1 MKKILKLFLLSIFVI
16 GNLCD
21 SCGEIMTAS
30 SLEDCKGLTLS
41 SDEETLTT
49 DTCCYYT
56 ITLSGNTTSFC
67 YGSIKGQESSI
78 KSQIEEYF
86 NEQGSNVVVNINCNS
101 SYIQFRTFILILGLL
116 ILLLVK

>member
-1 MKKILKLFLLSIFVI
+1 MQRILKVILISIFII

-21 SCGEIMTAS
+21 SCGETMNAS
-30 SLEDCKGLTLS
+30 SIEDCKGLALS
-41 SDEETLTT
+41 SDEENLTT

-56 ITLSGNTTSFC
+56 INLSGNSTGFC

-101 SYIQFRTFILILGLL
+101 SYIQFSSFVLILGLL
-116 ILLLVK
+116 ILL

>member
-1 MKKILKLFLLSIFVI
+1 MQRILKVILISIFII

-21 SCGEIMTAS
+21 SCGETMTAS
-30 SLEDCKGLTLS
+30 SIEDCKGLSLS
-41 SDEETLTT
+41 SDEENVTS

-56 ITLSGNTTSFC
+56 INLSGNSTGFC

-86 NEQGSNVVVNINCNS
+86 NEQGSM
-101 SYIQFRTFILILGLL
+101 LLL
-116 ILLLVK
+116 ILIVTHLIYNLELLFLF

>member
-1 MKKILKLFLLSIFVI
+1 MQRMLKVLLISIFII

-21 SCGEIMTAS
+21 SCGETMNAS
-30 SLEDCKGLTLS
+30 SIEDCKGLALS
-41 SDEETLTT
+41 SDEENLTT

-56 ITLSGNTTSFC
+56 INLSGNSTGFC

-101 SYIQFRTFILILGLL
+101 SFIQFSSFVLILGLL
-116 ILLLVK
+116 ILL

>member
-1 MKKILKLFLLSIFVI
+1 MQRILKVILISIFII

-21 SCGEIMTAS
+21 SCGETMTAS
-30 SLEDCKGLTLS
+30 SIEDCKGLTLS
-41 SDEETLTT
+41 SDEENLTT

-56 ITLSGNTTSFC
+56 INLSGNFTGFC
-67 YGSIKGQESSI
+67 YGSIKEQESSI

-101 SYIQFRTFILILGLL
+101 SYIQFSSFVLILGLL
-116 ILLLVK
+116 ILL

>member
-1 MKKILKLFLLSIFVI
+1 MQRLLKVLLISIFII

-21 SCGEIMTAS
+21 SCGETMTAS
-30 SLEDCKGLTLS
+30 SIEDCKGLTLS
-41 SDEETLTT
+41 SDEENLTT

-56 ITLSGNTTSFC
+56 INLSGNSTGFC

-78 KSQIEEYF
+78 KSQIEQYF

-101 SYIQFRTFILILGLL
+101 SYIQFSSFVLILGLL
-116 ILLLVK
+116 ILL

>member
-1 MKKILKLFLLSIFVI
+1 MQRILKVLLISIFII

-21 SCGEIMTAS
+21 SCGETMTAS
-30 SLEDCKGLTLS
+30 SIEDCKGLSLS
-41 SDEETLTT
+41 SDEENLTT
-49 DTCCYYT
+49 DTCRYYT
-56 ITLSGNTTSFC
+56 INLSGNSTGFC

-101 SYIQFRTFILILGLL
+101 SYIQFSSFVLILGLL
-116 ILLLVK
+116 ILL

>member
-1 MKKILKLFLLSIFVI
+1 MLKVLLISIFII

-21 SCGEIMTAS
+21 SCGETMNAS
-30 SLEDCKGLTLS
+30 SIEDCKGLALS
-41 SDEETLTT
+41 SDEENLTT

-56 ITLSGNTTSFC
+56 INLSGNSTGFC

-101 SYIQFRTFILILGLL
+101 SFIQFSSFVLILGLL
-116 ILLLVK
+116 ILL

>member
-1 MKKILKLFLLSIFVI
+1 MQRILKLVLISIFVV
-16 GNLCD
+16 GNLCE

-30 SLEDCKGLTLS
+30 SLEDCKGLNLT

-56 ITLSGNTTSFC
+56 ITLSGNTTGFC

-86 NEQGSNVVVNINCNS
+86 TEQGSTAVVNIN
-101 SYIQFRTFILILGLL
+101 SYSLL
-116 ILLLVK
+116 IFLTKKFLFIFEYFL

>member
-1 MKKILKLFLLSIFVI
+1 
-16 GNLCD
+16 
-21 SCGEIMTAS
+21 MTAS
-30 SLEDCKGLTLS
+30 SIEDCKGLTLS
-41 SDEETLTT
+41 SDEENLTT

-56 ITLSGNTTSFC
+56 INLSGNSTGFC

-101 SYIQFRTFILILGLL
+101 SFIQFRTFVLIFGLL
-116 ILLLVK
+116 ILS